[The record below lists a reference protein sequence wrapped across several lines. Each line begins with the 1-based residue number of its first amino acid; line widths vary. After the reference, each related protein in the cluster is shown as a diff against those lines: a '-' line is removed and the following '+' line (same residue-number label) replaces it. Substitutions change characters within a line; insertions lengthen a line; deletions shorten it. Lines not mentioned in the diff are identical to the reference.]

1 MKDGII
7 YVKSLAFGVRC
18 IKLFH
23 YLKGKAPF
31 SVSDQMLRSGSSIGA
46 NVRESRFAQS
56 PADFI
61 SKITIA
67 LKEAEETQYWLEL
80 LFQANIINE
89 TEFKSMYSDA
99 DELIALLVSTLKT
112 YKKNMNY

>member
-1 MKDGII
+1 
-7 YVKSLAFGVRC
+7 
-18 IKLFH
+18 
-23 YLKGKAPF
+23 
-31 SVSDQMLRSGSSIGA
+31 MLRSGSSIGA

>member
-1 MKDGII
+1 M
-7 YVKSLAFGVRC
+7 
-18 IKLFH
+18 
-23 YLKGKAPF
+23 LKVLPIF
-31 SVSDQMLRSGSSIGA
+31 
-46 NVRESRFAQS
+46 
-56 PADFI
+56 

-112 YKKNMNY
+112 YKKNMN